1 MRRHRARPGGSTLI
15 NARGGSREWTKTIA
29 KYIRTP
35 GNQYCWLR
43 FPGICKIRSETID
56 HYHPRKFRPD
66 LADNPS
72 NWRPA
77 CVPCNRARRH
87 TPPHLIEKLRQEMAA
102 KVARRKPKALGFF
115 G

>member
-1 MRRHRARPGGSTLI
+1 MKRHHARPGGSTLI
-15 NARGGSREWTKTIA
+15 NARGGSREWTKTIST
-29 KYIRTP
+29 YIRQP

-43 FPGICKIRSETID
+43 LPGCRIRSETID

-66 LADNPS
+66 LADVPG

-87 TPPHLIEKLRQEMAA
+87 TPPHLIDQLRQQMIA
-102 KVARRKPKALGFF
+102 KAQRTKPKALSFF